1 MILGAWLNKA
11 SFDEWLFYKR
21 TPPTHNLSKS
31 SLSTKLGK
39 PWNITGPNGVP
50 STSKAAKSQGSAN
63 IDVQTAKCRGK
74 NPLQNLNSLHRMEQY
89 SAMIRNEALKY
100 ATTWV
105 NLENTVLNERQS
117 QNTSY
122 CRIPFI

>member
-50 STSKAAKSQGSAN
+50 SASKAAKSQGSAN

-74 NPLQNLNSLHRMEQY
+74 KPFAKSKLTPQNG
-89 SAMIRNEALKY
+89 
-100 ATTWV
+100 
-105 NLENTVLNERQS
+105 TVFSNDKK
-117 QNTSY
+117 
-122 CRIPFI
+122 